1 MWNVIKKTVSHSYE
15 AWKRAKIISTDE
27 GITIGEVFDK
37 ALFEV
42 YGRD

>member
-15 AWKRAKIISTDE
+15 AWKIAKIASTDE
-27 GITIGEVFDK
+27 GLTIGEIFDR
-37 ALFEV
+37 ALFEK